1 MQNTNT
7 YTLNDFKFDA
17 QTGELSRTG
26 VDDAIF
32 LREKLRQLL
41 RFFVENPGR
50 VIPKEELL
58 DALWEHGKFREKSL
72 SQSILE
78 LRKALG
84 DSSSAPQYIRTIP
97 NQGYQWVC
105 DNTAQ
110 ILPEAPLACEPE
122 AVKPDKTRAAFTV
135 SVLSVL
141 LLVAAV
147 FAFQSTV
154 PVEPQATNDRMKVLI
169 LPFKNG
175 THTTSMNWVEYGLSD
190 MMAGDFL
197 SIEGIETTPPTQVP
211 YLFSDLDLDA
221 VLATGGHSKLFSE
234 AGFDVIIAGEV
245 ELTPQHQV
253 LSYQLIYQDGEV
265 KKGRFERSDLAV
277 VMPDLVSALYQEISP
292 KQQPVALPPYNYVPS
307 AMHEYAR
314 GIQSLQSKGSVLAQ
328 HYFAASVQID
338 PTHLWS
344 KAYLGVCLLYLGEWT
359 TAKTTFKEILGAED
373 PSLSAFSHYWLAVLS
388 FREGLTED
396 ALIQLEQS
404 LSQLKRTTNTV
415 LFDDINHLK
424 SQIHRIQAANQQ
436 GDANVL
442 NTLLLSDGTN
452 TRHQKSSFHEATE
465 SVDEESVSEGLE
477 LASLERITRQ
487 GYLPLLFSVLL
498 QKGGDAQL
506 SFNERDNYF
515 ARAIEILKQLNQP
528 YELSIA
534 WMLRAELHKAHDSEY
549 AHRCLEK
556 ARTLASGLN
565 AGLLQEQIRL
575 RY

>member
-1 MQNTNT
+1 MQNSNT
-7 YTLNDFKFDA
+7 YTFNDFQFDT
-17 QTGELSRTG
+17 QTGELTRAGADES
-26 VDDAIF
+26 VF

-41 RFFVENPGR
+41 RFFVENQKR

-110 ILPEAPLACEPE
+110 IPPDTPLVCEPE
-122 AVKPDKTRAAFTV
+122 KVKPNKSRVVIAV
-135 SVLSVL
+135 SVLFVL
-141 LLVAAV
+141 SLLVFV
-147 FAFQSTV
+147 FAVQQTT
-154 PVEPQATNDRMKVLI
+154 PGTQITNDRMKVLI

-197 SIEGIETTPPTQVP
+197 SIEGVKTTPPTQVP

-221 VLATGGHSKLFSE
+221 VLATGDYSKLFLISD
-234 AGFDVIIAGEV
+234 FDVIIAGEV

-253 LSYQLIYQDGEV
+253 LNYQLVYQEGEI

-277 VMPDLVSALYQEISP
+277 VMPDLVSALYQQIHP
-292 KQQPVALPPYNYVPS
+292 KKQQVALPPYNYVPS

-314 GIQSLQSKGSVLAQ
+314 GIQSLQNKGSVLAQ

-344 KAYLGVCLLYLGEWT
+344 KAYLGVCQLYLGEWT
-359 TAKTTFKEILGAED
+359 TAKTTFKSILGVED
-373 PSLSAFSHYWLAVLS
+373 PSLLAFSHYWLAVLS
-388 FREGLTED
+388 FREGLLED
-396 ALIQLEQS
+396 ALVQLEQS
-404 LSQLKRTTNTV
+404 ISQLQHTSNTV
-415 LFDDINHLK
+415 LFDDINNLK
-424 SQIHRIQAANQQ
+424 LQIHNIQIASQSD
-436 GDANVL
+436 DADAV
-442 NTLLLSDGTN
+442 TSLLLSDNTN
-452 TRHQKSSFHEATE
+452 TRHQKDPSHELIKLSADE
-465 SVDEESVSEGLE
+465 SLKV
-477 LASLERITRQ
+477 ASLERITRQ
-487 GYLPLLFSVLL
+487 GYLPLLSSVLL
-498 QKGGDAQL
+498 QKGGDVQL
-506 SFNERDNYF
+506 NLNERDNYY

-534 WMLRAELHKAHDSEY
+534 WMLRAELHKTHDSER
-549 AHRCLEK
+549 AHRYLAK
-556 ARTLASGLN
+556 AKILASELN

-575 RY
+575 WH